1 MLSDRER
8 ETLRE
13 VQHRFGILR
22 GASGRSSGSHVGI
35 RSCG

>member
-1 MLSDRER
+1 MLSDREA
-8 ETLRE
+8 
-13 VQHRFGILR
+13 QHHFVILR